1 MNPLFRFL
9 DRSIEAFCGAP
20 MWRRECRVWDQ
31 RMVSATFDRWL
42 YLRLHKFGHMGGTE
56 RAALHRLVHP
66 GMTVVDVGSNLGLY
80 TVLLSRL
87 VGPAGRVL
95 AFEPD
100 PDLFALL
107 QRNGALNGCHNVASH
122 NLALGSRRDRLL
134 LHKMIVNSG
143 DNHLGEGG
151 SKLFRRTVETEVVS
165 LDEFTP
171 DLQPDFV
178 KIDVQGWELPV
189 LRGMARLLK
198 QHPPAGIYLEFWPEG
213 FRRAG
218 YAADDVVAFLT
229 GLGFHFHRADTLEA
243 LDPAAL
249 GAIAHR
255 LTGLKHVDLYATRQ
269 PLPEQPGESGSDKC
283 G

>member
-1 MNPLFRFL
+1 MDPLFRLL
-9 DRSIEAFCGAP
+9 DRFLEAFCGAP
-20 MWRRECRVWDQ
+20 LWRRECRVWDQ

-42 YLRLHKFGHMGGTE
+42 YLRLHKLGRMGGVE
-56 RAALHRLVHP
+56 RTALQRLVQP

-80 TVLLSRL
+80 TVLLSQR

-107 QRNGALNGCHNVASH
+107 QRNCVLNDCHNVAAH

-151 SKLFRRTVETEVVS
+151 SKLFRRTVETAVVS
-165 LDEFTP
+165 LDEFAP

-218 YAADDVVAFLT
+218 YVADDVVTFLDS
-229 GLGFHFHRADTLEA
+229 LGFHLHRADTLEA
-243 LDPAAL
+243 LNSAAL
-249 GAIAHR
+249 GALTR
-255 LTGLKHVDLYATRQ
+255 SLTGLKHVDLYATQ
-269 PLPEQPGESGSDKC
+269 QALPGQSGESGSDK
-283 G
+283 

>member
-9 DRSIEAFCGAP
+9 DRSIEVFCRAP
-20 MWRRECRVWDQ
+20 LWRRECRVWNQ
-31 RMVSATFDRWL
+31 RMVSASFDRWL
-42 YLRLHKFGHMGGTE
+42 YLRLHKFGRMGRAE

-80 TVLLSRL
+80 TVLLSRR

-107 QRNGALNGCHNVASH
+107 QRNCTLNGCHNVAAH
-122 NLALGSRRDRLL
+122 NLALGSRRDRLA
-134 LHKMIVNSG
+134 LHRMIVNSG

-151 SKLFRRTVETEVVS
+151 SKLFRRTVEADVVS
-165 LDEFTP
+165 LDEFAP

-218 YAADDVVAFLT
+218 YAADDVVAFLA

-249 GAIAHR
+249 GAIAR
-255 LTGLKHVDLYATRQ
+255 SLTGLKHVDLYATRQ
-269 PLPEQPGESGSDKC
+269 PLPQQPGERGSDKY